1 MEPPVV
7 AAPPATALDGNG
19 PKQGLVSDIQRARLL
34 AAMVQVAVERGA
46 ANVTV
51 AQVVEHAGV
60 SRRTFYELFSDCDEC
75 LLMALDDGLERIAKR
90 VVPIYRQPG
99 RWRERV
105 RAALIE
111 LLSTLDEDPAT
122 GSLVIIETLG
132 VGRAALEYRRRVLAQ
147 AIAAVEEGSR
157 ESNTR
162 PPSRLT
168 AEGIVG
174 AVLSVLHGC
183 LLEEDR
189 EPLIELV
196 NPLMSMIVLPY
207 LGPAAAR
214 RELSRPVSTT
224 PRPSSNGNVP
234 NPLKEL
240 HIRLTYRTVRV
251 LLAVAASP
259 GESNRALGE
268 AAGIGDQGQISKLL
282 SRLQKLGLIVNAETG
297 SQRGAPNAWTL
308 TDRGQ
313 EVRGALAGHAQ
324 ST

>member
-1 MEPPVV
+1 M
-7 AAPPATALDGNG
+7 AAPPAIAPVANG
-19 PKQGLVSDIQRARLL
+19 LKQDQVSGIQRARLL
-34 AAMVQVAVERGA
+34 VAMVQVAAERGA

-75 LLMALDDGLERIAKR
+75 LLTALDDGLDRIAKR

-99 RWRERV
+99 RWRNRV

-132 VGRAALEYRRRVLAQ
+132 AGRPALEYRRRVLAE
-147 AIAAVEEGSR
+147 AIAAVEEGSG
-157 ESNTR
+157 ESNTHS
-162 PPSRLT
+162 PSRLT

-174 AVLSVLHGC
+174 AVLSVLHGR
-183 LLEEDR
+183 LLEEGR

-207 LGPAAAR
+207 LGPASAR

-224 PRPSSNGNVP
+224 RRPSSNGNVS

-259 GESNRALGE
+259 GGSNKALGE

-282 SRLQKLGLIVNAETG
+282 SRLEKLGLVANAGAG
-297 SQRGAPNAWTL
+297 SHRGAPNAWTL

-313 EVRGALAGHAQ
+313 EVRCALAGQAQ
-324 ST
+324 SI